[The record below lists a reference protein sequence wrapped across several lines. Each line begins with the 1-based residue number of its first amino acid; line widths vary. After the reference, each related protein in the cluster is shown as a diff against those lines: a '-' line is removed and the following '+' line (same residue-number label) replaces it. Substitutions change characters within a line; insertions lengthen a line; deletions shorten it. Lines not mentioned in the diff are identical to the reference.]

1 MSGVAYGYCRAS
13 TGRQDITFDVQQQ
26 AIEKYFKGT
35 LEPKGFTWGGFF
47 EDKAVSGAVPF
58 TERPEGLRLWV
69 LLQPGDSL
77 VWMKMDRAS
86 RSTADGARLIEML
99 CAKKIAVHSLDL
111 GMDMTSPTGQF
122 MASLL
127 VSMGQLERAWISSRT
142 KDAFAAMRAKGIPM
156 ATSVPCGYKKGGP
169 KKHPELIPDTAER
182 LLMDDVHAKFV
193 AGWAIEKISNAVFFA
208 GHRRTTK
215 GSYKP
220 DWMVYGLVSRA
231 LGYPVMFNYQEYLR
245 ISQQHR
251 DILGGRGRSVVL
263 KKLSLAESG
272 QFPGVSS

>member
-13 TGRQDITFDVQQQ
+13 TGRQDITFDVQEA
-26 AIEKYFKGT
+26 AIERYFKGT
-35 LEPKGFTWGGFF
+35 LAPKGFAWGGFF

-69 LLQPGDSL
+69 LLQPGDAL

-99 CAKKIAVHSLDL
+99 CAKNISVHSLDI

-122 MASLL
+122 MASML
-127 VSMGQLERAWISSRT
+127 VSMGQLERSWISSRT
-142 KDAFAAMRAKGIPM
+142 KDAYAAMRAKGMPL
-156 ATSVPCGYKKGGP
+156 ANSVPCGYKKSRP
-169 KKHPELIPDTAER
+169 KKHVELLPDTEER
-182 LLMDDVHAKFV
+182 LLMDDVHAKFM
-193 AGWAIEKISNAVFFA
+193 AGWAIEKISNSLFFT
-208 GHRRTTK
+208 GRRRSTK
-215 GSYKP
+215 SAYHP

-231 LGYPVMFNYQEYLR
+231 LGYPVTFSYQEYLR
-245 ISQQHR
+245 ISKAHR
-251 DILGGRGRSVVL
+251 DVLHGRGRPVVL